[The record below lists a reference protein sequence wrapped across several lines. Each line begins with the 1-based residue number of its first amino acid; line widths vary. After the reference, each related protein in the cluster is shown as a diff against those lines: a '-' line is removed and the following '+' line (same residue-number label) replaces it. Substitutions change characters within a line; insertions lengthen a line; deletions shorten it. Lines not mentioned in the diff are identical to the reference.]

1 MNVENFL
8 LDISPQVWYNNYS
21 KKRMEI
27 DIMDFMTELGKKID
41 ELGAELDELSTE
53 IEKLK
58 KDTAKMHKEID
69 TLNNKTKAENEKLK
83 QFLNEI

>member
-1 MNVENFL
+1 MLKNFYL
-8 LDISPQVWYNNYS
+8 TFCRKCGIIIIV

-41 ELGAELDELSTE
+41 ELGAELDELWAG

-58 KDTAKMHKEID
+58 EDTAKMHKEID
-69 TLNNKTKAENEKLK
+69 ALTNKTKAENEKLK

>member
-1 MNVENFL
+1 MLKNFYL
-8 LDISPQVWYNNYS
+8 TFRRKYGIIIIV

-27 DIMDFMTELGKKID
+27 DIMDFMTELGRKID
-41 ELGAELDELSTE
+41 ELEAELDELWE
-53 IEKLK
+53 ELEKLK
-58 KDTAKMHKEID
+58 EDTAKMHKEID

>member
-1 MNVENFL
+1 MLKNFYL
-8 LDISPQVWYNNYS
+8 TFFRKCGIIIIV

-27 DIMDFMTELGKKID
+27 DIMDFMMELGKKID
-41 ELGAELDELSTE
+41 ELGAELDELWKE
-53 IEKLK
+53 LKKLK
-58 KDTAKMHKEID
+58 KDTAKMHEEIN